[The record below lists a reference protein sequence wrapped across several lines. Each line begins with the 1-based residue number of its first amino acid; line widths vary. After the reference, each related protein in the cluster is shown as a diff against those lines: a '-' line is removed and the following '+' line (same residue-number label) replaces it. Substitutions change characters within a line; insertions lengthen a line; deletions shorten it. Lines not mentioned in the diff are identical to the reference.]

1 MINCDYLIIGA
12 GSAGCVLANR
22 LSAAPD
28 IRVVL
33 AEAGPRDWHP
43 YIHIPATC
51 LLLQKDARFNWMFM
65 SEPEPNLGG
74 RRVKYSQGRV
84 LGGSSSI
91 NGMLHVRGQ
100 PAEYDRWAENGC
112 MGWSYADVLP
122 YFRKSEDFE
131 DGASDWRG
139 AGGPLAVS
147 RQIKVHPLTEAFVAA
162 AEELGFS
169 RRADMNGPEREGVA
183 VFQQNRLGRFRAQPA
198 QTYLRAAKGRPNLQ
212 VLTGHS
218 CARIL
223 LKGRVAT
230 GAELIANGKTRQVN
244 ARREVILSA
253 GTLKSP
259 QILMLSGVGD
269 GAALAAQGIETIH
282 HSPQVGRNLQ
292 DHFLVRVAH
301 RVTGV
306 TTINERTRG
315 ASVMAEALNYAFR
328 GKGLLTMGAGAAALF
343 FRAAPEASIPDA
355 QLSFAPGSFSAPGV
369 LEDRPGM
376 TIGAWPSYPQSKGK
390 VSLRSGDPLD
400 TPAIRPNYLDAETD
414 RRNLIA
420 SLHMARRILNA
431 EPLRRWSLGETL
443 PGAEV
448 KTDDEVLAF
457 AREKGISGLHLV
469 GTCAMGGPDS
479 VTDPELRMRGIERLR
494 VVDASVMPE
503 CPSGNSHAPTV
514 MIAEKAADLI
524 LAAARVPA

>member
-1 MINCDYLIIGA
+1 MIDCDYLIIGA
-12 GSAGCVLANR
+12 GPAGCVLANR
-22 LSAAPD
+22 LSADPA

-33 AEAGPRDWHP
+33 VEAGPRDWHP

-51 LLLQKDARFNWMFM
+51 LFLQQDARFNWMFM

-74 RRVKYSQGRV
+74 RRIKYSQGRV

-100 PAEYDRWAENGC
+100 PAEYDRWAAEGC
-112 MGWSYADVLP
+112 TGWGYADVLP

-147 RQIKVHPLTEAFVAA
+147 RQLKVHQLTEAFVAA
-162 AEELGFS
+162 AEELGFA
-169 RRADMNGPEREGVA
+169 RRADMNGPER
-183 VFQQNRLGRFRAQPA
+183 GRFRAQPA
-198 QTYLRAAKGRPNLQ
+198 QTYLRAAKGRPNLRI
-212 VLTGHS
+212 LTGHA

-223 LKGRVAT
+223 FEGRAAMAADLVADGET
-230 GAELIANGKTRQVN
+230 HRVH

-259 QILMLSGVGD
+259 QILMLSGIGD

-301 RVTGV
+301 RVQGV

-343 FRAAPEASIPDA
+343 FRSSPQASIPDA

-369 LEDRPGM
+369 LEDQPGM
-376 TIGAWPSYPQSKGK
+376 TIGAWPSYPQSRGT
-390 VSLRSGDPLD
+390 VSLRSPDPLD
-400 TPAIRPNYLDAETD
+400 TPAIRPNYLDAEAD

-457 AREKGISGLHLV
+457 ARDKGISGLHLV

-479 VTDPELRMRGIERLR
+479 VTDPELRVRGIERLR